1 LQLRHSFF
9 ATAPKVGAIV
19 SIDCDDGRGAFVL
32 RFVRNCVSRI
42 EIARASLVALAAA
55 LLFAGAAL
63 AQPAIEARGGQPP
76 NLGEFKQQLLTYQ
89 KSGHYKRGL
98 AAVAATA
105 QAYIDAHVGGVTK
118 PALVLDIDETSL
130 SNWPRIV
137 ADDFGYIPSGACS
150 RLPQGPCG
158 ARAWELMAKAPVI
171 ASTLQLFNAA
181 RAKGVAVFFITG
193 RDEGERAATIRNL
206 HRAGYRGWTKLI
218 MRPLGL
224 KVKSAVDFKARE
236 RAKIAAQGYSIIANM
251 GDQPSDLA
259 GGNPDDRARQFL
271 LPNPFYRIP

>member
-1 LQLRHSFF
+1 M
-9 ATAPKVGAIV
+9 
-19 SIDCDDGRGAFVL
+19 L
-32 RFVRNCVSRI
+32 RFARNGVWRI
-42 EIARASLVALAAA
+42 EIVRASLVGLAAA
-55 LLFAGAAL
+55 LLFAGVAL
-63 AQPAIEARGGQPP
+63 AQPAVEARAGQPP
-76 NLGEFKQQLLTYQ
+76 NLDELKQQLLAYQ
-89 KSGHYKRGL
+89 KSGDYERGL
-98 AAVAATA
+98 AVVAGSA
-105 QAYIDAHVGGVTK
+105 QAYVEAHAAGVTK

-137 ADDFGYIPSGACS
+137 ADDFGYIPSGACN

-171 ASTLQLFNAA
+171 APTLQLFNAA

-206 HRAGYRGWTKLI
+206 HRAGYRGWTKLV
-218 MRPLGL
+218 MKPLGL
-224 KVKSAVDFKARE
+224 KVKSVADFKAPE
-236 RAKIAAQGYSIIANM
+236 RAKIAAQGYTIIANM
-251 GDQPSDLA
+251 GDQPSDLS